1 MAIKSILPHA
11 TNEHFLS
18 TSLLKSSL
26 LAHSNYTLFFL
37 LEFVE
42 YHRINP
48 LSSTFANMK
57 FTLILALA
65 SVFTGVISA
74 PITAPEADLSVEK
87 RQTDVNS
94 IITTLTAAIAPQIAS
109 IGTSQLNPLAY
120 KTPR

>member
-1 MAIKSILPHA
+1 
-11 TNEHFLS
+11 
-18 TSLLKSSL
+18 
-26 LAHSNYTLFFL
+26 
-37 LEFVE
+37 
-42 YHRINP
+42 
-48 LSSTFANMK
+48 MK

-87 RQTDVNS
+87 RQADVNS